1 MAWWRNSWSIEVF
14 LANTSTR
21 QYAAGFRFEFSLFA
35 IRICFEF
42 RASARPGA
50 TYLVQIAGLG
60 TWSFYNVNK
69 NLIPNGLGQGFRIFG
84 DKLYIALFTYE
95 FEKCCCLI
103 VPADMLSYLIKRLF
117 STIPVLIGISLLLFF
132 MLRLLPGDP
141 AQVLAGQ
148 MATPAEIENIRQQL
162 GLDRP
167 IYEQYANYLS
177 RLVRFDL
184 GRSARTQ
191 NPVTQEIWARLPNTL
206 LLAVVAILLACL
218 FGIPAGIISAV
229 KPYSWIDYLVTTS
242 ALFGMSMPVFW
253 LGLMLV
259 VLFSVI
265 LKWLPAGGTGS
276 WQHVIL
282 PSITLAAFV
291 VAFIARM
298 TRSTMLETLSQDF
311 TTTARSK
318 GLQERVVVIK
328 HAFKN
333 AMIPII
339 TVVGLQFGLLLGG
352 AVLTE
357 TVFAWPGLGRLIVD
371 SILAR
376 DYPVIQGTILIFGL
390 LYIMVNLAVDLI
402 YALVD
407 PRIRYD

>member
-1 MAWWRNSWSIEVF
+1 MLRGRGIIPG
-14 LANTSTR
+14 LAVECINT
-21 QYAAGFRFEFSLFA
+21 G
-35 IRICFEF
+35 
-42 RASARPGA
+42 P
-50 TYLVQIAGLG
+50 
-60 TWSFYNVNK
+60 
-69 NLIPNGLGQGFRIFG
+69 
-84 DKLYIALFTYE
+84 AL
-95 FEKCCCLI
+95 
-103 VPADMLSYLIKRLF
+103 MLNYVIKRFL
-117 STIPVLIGISLLLFF
+117 SMVPVLIGISILLFF

-148 MATPAEIENIRQQL
+148 MASPEEIENIRTQL

-167 IYEQYANYLS
+167 IYEQYLSYLS
-177 RLVRFDL
+177 RLVRLDL

-191 NPVTQEIWARLPNTL
+191 NPVIEEIWARLPNTV
-206 LLAVVAILLACL
+206 LLAVVAISLACL
-218 FGIPAGIISAV
+218 FGIPAGIISAMR
-229 KPYSWIDYLVTTS
+229 PYTWVDYLVTMT
-242 ALFGMSMPVFW
+242 ALFGISMPVFW

-265 LKWLPAGGTGS
+265 LRWLPAGGTGG
-276 WQHVIL
+276 WQHVVL
-282 PSITLAAFV
+282 PSVTLASFV

-298 TRSTMLETLSQDF
+298 TRSTMLETLSQDY

-318 GLQERVVVIK
+318 GLRENVVVIK
-328 HAFKN
+328 HALKN
-333 AMIPII
+333 ALIPIV

-357 TVFAWPGLGRLIVD
+357 TVFAWPGIGRLIVD

-390 LYIMVNLAVDLI
+390 LYILVNLAVDLA
-402 YALVD
+402 YALID

>member
-1 MAWWRNSWSIEVF
+1 
-14 LANTSTR
+14 
-21 QYAAGFRFEFSLFA
+21 
-35 IRICFEF
+35 
-42 RASARPGA
+42 
-50 TYLVQIAGLG
+50 
-60 TWSFYNVNK
+60 
-69 NLIPNGLGQGFRIFG
+69 
-84 DKLYIALFTYE
+84 
-95 FEKCCCLI
+95 
-103 VPADMLSYLIKRLF
+103 MLNYLIKRLF

-132 MLRLLPGDP
+132 MLRMLPGDP

-148 MATPAEIENIRQQL
+148 MATPQEIENIRRQL

-167 IYEQYANYLS
+167 IYEQYVTYLS
-177 RLVRFDL
+177 RLARFDL

-191 NPVTQEIWARLPNTL
+191 NPVTEEIWARLPNTL
-206 LLAVVAILLACL
+206 LLAVVAITLACL

-229 KPYSWIDYLVTTS
+229 RPYSWIDYLVTTS

-259 VLFSVI
+259 VVFSVI

-298 TRSTMLETLSQDF
+298 TRSTMLETLSQDY

-318 GLQERVVVIK
+318 GLKERVVVIK
-328 HAFKN
+328 HALKN

-376 DYPVIQGTILIFGL
+376 DYPVIQGAILIFGL
-390 LYIMVNLAVDLI
+390 LYIMVNLVVDLI

>member
-1 MAWWRNSWSIEVF
+1 
-14 LANTSTR
+14 
-21 QYAAGFRFEFSLFA
+21 
-35 IRICFEF
+35 
-42 RASARPGA
+42 
-50 TYLVQIAGLG
+50 
-60 TWSFYNVNK
+60 
-69 NLIPNGLGQGFRIFG
+69 
-84 DKLYIALFTYE
+84 
-95 FEKCCCLI
+95 
-103 VPADMLSYLIKRLF
+103 MLNYLIKRLI
-117 STIPVLIGISLLLFF
+117 STIPVLVGISLLLFF

-148 MATPAEIENIRQQL
+148 MATPQEIENIRRQL

-167 IYEQYANYLS
+167 IYEQYAHYLS
-177 RLVRFDL
+177 RLARFDL

-191 NPVTQEIWARLPNTL
+191 NPVTEEIWARLPNTL
-206 LLAVVAILLACL
+206 LLAVVAISLACL
-218 FGIPAGIISAV
+218 LGIPAGIISAV
-229 KPYSWIDYLVTTS
+229 RPYSWIDYLVTTS

-259 VLFSVI
+259 VVFSVI

-282 PSITLAAFV
+282 PAFTLAAFV

-328 HAFKN
+328 HALKN

-390 LYIMVNLAVDLI
+390 LYILVNLVVDLL

>member
-1 MAWWRNSWSIEVF
+1 
-14 LANTSTR
+14 
-21 QYAAGFRFEFSLFA
+21 
-35 IRICFEF
+35 
-42 RASARPGA
+42 
-50 TYLVQIAGLG
+50 
-60 TWSFYNVNK
+60 
-69 NLIPNGLGQGFRIFG
+69 
-84 DKLYIALFTYE
+84 
-95 FEKCCCLI
+95 
-103 VPADMLSYLIKRLF
+103 MLSYLIKRLL

-132 MLRLLPGDP
+132 MLRMLPGDP

-148 MATPAEIENIRQQL
+148 MATPEEIENIRHQL

-167 IYEQYANYLS
+167 IYEQYVTYLS
-177 RLVRFDL
+177 RLARFDL

-206 LLAVVAILLACL
+206 LLAVVAITLACL

-229 KPYSWIDYLVTTS
+229 RPYSWIDYLVTTS

-259 VLFSVI
+259 VVFSVI

-276 WQHVIL
+276 WQNVIL
-282 PSITLAAFV
+282 PSVTLAAFV

-357 TVFAWPGLGRLIVD
+357 TVFAWPGVGRLIVD

-376 DYPVIQGTILIFGL
+376 DYPVIQGAILVFGL
-390 LYIMVNLAVDLI
+390 LYIMVNLVVDLI

>member
-1 MAWWRNSWSIEVF
+1 MLNYV
-14 LANTSTR
+14 LK
-21 QYAAGFRFEFSLFA
+21 RF
-35 IRICFEF
+35 
-42 RASARPGA
+42 
-50 TYLVQIAGLG
+50 
-60 TWSFYNVNK
+60 
-69 NLIPNGLGQGFRIFG
+69 
-84 DKLYIALFTYE
+84 
-95 FEKCCCLI
+95 
-103 VPADMLSYLIKRLF
+103 F

-132 MLRLLPGDP
+132 MLRMLPGDP

-148 MATPAEIENIRQQL
+148 MASPEEIENIRHQL

-167 IYEQYANYLS
+167 IPIQYISFLG
-177 RLVRFDL
+177 RLAKFDL

-191 NPVTQEIWARLPNTL
+191 NPVIEEIWARLPNTM
-206 LLAVVAILLACL
+206 LLAVIAIALACL
-218 FGIPAGIISAV
+218 VGIPAGIISAV
-229 KPYSWIDYLVTTS
+229 KPYSWIDYLVSIT
-242 ALFGMSMPVFW
+242 ALFGLSMPVFW

-259 VLFSVI
+259 VVFSIV

-276 WQHVIL
+276 WQHVVL
-282 PSITLAAFV
+282 PSVTLAAFV

-318 GLQERVVVIK
+318 GLQEWVVIIK
-328 HAFKN
+328 HALKN
-333 AMIPII
+333 ALIPII

-390 LYIMVNLAVDLI
+390 LYILVNLIIDLL

>member
-1 MAWWRNSWSIEVF
+1 
-14 LANTSTR
+14 
-21 QYAAGFRFEFSLFA
+21 
-35 IRICFEF
+35 
-42 RASARPGA
+42 
-50 TYLVQIAGLG
+50 
-60 TWSFYNVNK
+60 
-69 NLIPNGLGQGFRIFG
+69 
-84 DKLYIALFTYE
+84 
-95 FEKCCCLI
+95 
-103 VPADMLSYLIKRLF
+103 MLNYLIKRLF
-117 STIPVLIGISLLLFF
+117 STVPVLIGITLLLFF
-132 MLRLLPGDP
+132 MLRMLPGDP

-148 MATPAEIENIRQQL
+148 MATPQEIENIRKQL

-167 IYEQYANYLS
+167 IYEQYANYLG

-191 NPVTQEIWARLPNTL
+191 NPVIEEIWARLPNTL
-206 LLAVVAILLACL
+206 LLAVVAISLACL

-229 KPYSWIDYLVTTS
+229 RPYSWIDYLVTTS

-259 VLFSVI
+259 VIFSVM

-390 LYIMVNLAVDLI
+390 LYIMVNLIVDLI

>member
-1 MAWWRNSWSIEVF
+1 MLN
-14 LANTSTR
+14 
-21 QYAAGFRFEFSLFA
+21 
-35 IRICFEF
+35 
-42 RASARPGA
+42 
-50 TYLVQIAGLG
+50 YLV
-60 TWSFYNVNK
+60 
-69 NLIPNGLGQGFRIFG
+69 
-84 DKLYIALFTYE
+84 
-95 FEKCCCLI
+95 
-103 VPADMLSYLIKRLF
+103 KRLL
-117 STIPVLIGISLLLFF
+117 STIPVLFGISLLLFF

-148 MATPAEIENIRQQL
+148 MATPQDIENIRRQL

-177 RLVRFDL
+177 RLAHFDL

-191 NPVTQEIWARLPNTL
+191 NPVTEEIWARLPNTL
-206 LLAVVAILLACL
+206 LLAVVAISLACL

-229 KPYSWIDYLVTTS
+229 RPYSWVDYLVTTS

-282 PSITLAAFV
+282 PSFTLAAFV

-298 TRSTMLETLSQDF
+298 TRSTMLETLSQDY

-328 HAFKN
+328 HALKN

-390 LYIMVNLAVDLI
+390 LYIMVNLVVDLI

>member
-1 MAWWRNSWSIEVF
+1 
-14 LANTSTR
+14 
-21 QYAAGFRFEFSLFA
+21 
-35 IRICFEF
+35 
-42 RASARPGA
+42 
-50 TYLVQIAGLG
+50 
-60 TWSFYNVNK
+60 
-69 NLIPNGLGQGFRIFG
+69 
-84 DKLYIALFTYE
+84 
-95 FEKCCCLI
+95 
-103 VPADMLSYLIKRLF
+103 MLSYLIKRLLA
-117 STIPVLIGISLLLFF
+117 TIPVLIGISLLLFF
-132 MLRLLPGDP
+132 MLRMLPGDP

-148 MATPAEIENIRQQL
+148 MATPQEIENIRQQL

-167 IYEQYANYLS
+167 IYEQYAAYLG
-177 RLVRFDL
+177 RLARFDL

-206 LLAVVAILLACL
+206 LLAVVAITLACL

-229 KPYSWIDYLVTTS
+229 RPYSWIDYLVTTS

-259 VLFSVI
+259 VVFSVI

-276 WQHVIL
+276 WQNVIL

-357 TVFAWPGLGRLIVD
+357 TVFAWPGIGRLIVD

-390 LYIMVNLAVDLI
+390 LYIMVNLVVDLI

>member
-1 MAWWRNSWSIEVF
+1 
-14 LANTSTR
+14 
-21 QYAAGFRFEFSLFA
+21 
-35 IRICFEF
+35 
-42 RASARPGA
+42 
-50 TYLVQIAGLG
+50 
-60 TWSFYNVNK
+60 
-69 NLIPNGLGQGFRIFG
+69 
-84 DKLYIALFTYE
+84 
-95 FEKCCCLI
+95 
-103 VPADMLSYLIKRLF
+103 MLNYLIKRLI

-132 MLRLLPGDP
+132 MLRMLPGDP

-148 MATPAEIENIRQQL
+148 MATPEEIENIRHQL

-167 IYEQYANYLS
+167 IYEQYAVYMS

-191 NPVTQEIWARLPNTL
+191 NPVIDEIWARLPNTL
-206 LLAVVAILLACL
+206 LLAVVAIALACL

-229 KPYSWIDYLVTTS
+229 RPYSWIDYLVTMS

-259 VLFSVI
+259 VVFAVI

-282 PSITLAAFV
+282 PSFTLAAFV

-318 GLQERVVVIK
+318 GLKEQVVIVK
-328 HAFKN
+328 HALKN
-333 AMIPII
+333 ALIPII
-339 TVVGLQFGLLLGG
+339 TVVGLQFGSLLAG

-357 TVFAWPGLGRLIVD
+357 SVFAWPGLGRLLYD
-371 SILAR
+371 SISAR
-376 DYPVIQGTILIFGL
+376 DYPMIQGVILIFGL
-390 LYIMVNLAVDLI
+390 LYIFVNLVVDLI
-402 YALVD
+402 YAFVD